1 MLEKGL
7 TTELIAQ
14 IHISDLISTVTMQVT
29 IFSSGRHLQDV
40 IFLEIIYSA
49 RYGRNAFDS
58 RTQKE
63 EAYSSRKK
71 THFACG
77 ENT

>member
-14 IHISDLISTVTMQVT
+14 IHISDLISAVTMQVT

-49 RYGRNAFDS
+49 RYGKNAFDS

-63 EAYSSRKK
+63 EAYSSRKRL
-71 THFACG
+71 TLHVS